1 MGNRTLIAVLV
12 CSITAAVVAGCAS
25 PTVHQMQSG
34 DRTVGADGE
43 ISVTSDGNGNDIV
56 DVQVSHLPNPS
67 RLDEQ
72 MSTYSV
78 WLRPDGSNNRYN
90 VGQLRLDDN
99 QSGSVQFTTPFSS
112 YSLKVTGEVD
122 QRQETPSDQI
132 VLRYDVDS

>member
-1 MGNRTLIAVLV
+1 MGSRRFVTILICVTTL
-12 CSITAAVVAGCAS
+12 AVVAGCAS

-43 ISVTSDGNGNDIV
+43 ISVTSDSNGNDIV
-56 DVQVSHLPNPS
+56 DVQVSHLPHPS

-78 WLRPDGSNNRYN
+78 WLRPDGSNQRYN
-90 VGQLRLDDN
+90 VGQIRLDDN
-99 QSGSVQFTTPFSS
+99 QSGAVQFTTPFSS

-132 VLRYDVDS
+132 VLRYDVGS